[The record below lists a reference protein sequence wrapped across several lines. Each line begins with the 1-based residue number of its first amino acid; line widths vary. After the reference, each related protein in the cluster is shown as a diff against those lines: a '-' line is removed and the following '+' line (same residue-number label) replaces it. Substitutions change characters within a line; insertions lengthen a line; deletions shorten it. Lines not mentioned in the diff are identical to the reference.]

1 MAGNVRNIIQG
12 GAKVYLG
19 PKGTAFPTFTDASA
33 SGTAGDV
40 ETSGFVDVGHTSEGL
55 DITVEPDYLDVEVD
69 LLLDSAA
76 LFKTSQRVTI
86 ATSFTEATLENFAFV
101 IGQPDSS
108 IAAYD
113 KTNATDAGALDAPG
127 DYKVLTIDGG
137 ALGDEPQ
144 ERAFVAVGPAPRQ
157 EQGSGLEWTDHQE
170 RVYYAPRVIS
180 TETVS
185 TGVKRN
191 EVTMFPVTFRCLPDS
206 GAAAGEEYGKI
217 VDRLYGTSYSLA

>member
-1 MAGNVRNIIQG
+1 MAGNTRNIIQG

-19 PKGTAFPTFTDASA
+19 PQGTAFPSLDTNPDSA
-33 SGTAGDV
+33 NTQVGS
-40 ETSGFVDVGHTSEGL
+40 FVDVGHTSEGL

-101 IGQPDSS
+101 IGQPDTSVET
-108 IAAYD
+108 YD
-113 KTNATDAGALDAPG
+113 KLAAVDAAAPMTTAG
-127 DYKVLTIDGG
+127 DYKELTIDGG
-137 ALGDEPQ
+137 ALGDEPE
-144 ERAFVAVGPAPRQ
+144 ERAFLAVGPAPRQ
-157 EQGSGLEWTDHQE
+157 DTSGAHTDAQE
-170 RVYYAPRVIS
+170 RLYYAPRVIS
-180 TETVS
+180 TESVA

-206 GAAAGEEYGKI
+206 ENQPAGQEYGRI
-217 VDRLYGTSYSLA
+217 VDRLYGTSVA